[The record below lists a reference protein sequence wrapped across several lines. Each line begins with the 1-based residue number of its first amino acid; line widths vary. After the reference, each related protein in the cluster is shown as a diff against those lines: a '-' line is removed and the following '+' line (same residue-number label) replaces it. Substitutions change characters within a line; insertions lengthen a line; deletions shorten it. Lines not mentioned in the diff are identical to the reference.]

1 MGVNLERDDAKA
13 KEERSLKKEV
23 LNRVRCGSSARAD
36 VGLEM
41 YAGSIKQYSH

>member
-1 MGVNLERDDAKA
+1 MGVNLERDDVKV

-23 LNRVRCGSSARAD
+23 FNRVRCGSSARVD

-41 YAGSIKQYSH
+41 YAGSIK